1 MTNSEN
7 SSSEAS
13 RSPNWALYAL
23 ILPAIFVV
31 ADQVSKFWALDFF
44 KNKFGT
50 PINICADPEFGGVS
64 HEVSTIFDLTLLCNR
79 GVSFSMFGGEGDIK
93 RWVLSA
99 FALIVTAFLIYY
111 VSKVK
116 DRLSALSFAFII
128 GGSLGN
134 VIDRIR
140 FGAVVDF
147 LDFSEIKFNYVFNIA
162 DSCITAGVIGL
173 ILAAIFIKEEP
184 EEPPKP

>member
-1 MTNSEN
+1 MAKPESTL
-7 SSSEAS
+7 AKA
-13 RSPNWALYAL
+13 PNWALYSL
-23 ILPAIFVV
+23 ILPAIFII
-31 ADQVSKFWALDFF
+31 ADQVSKYWALDFF
-44 KNKFGT
+44 KTRFGT
-50 PINICADPEFGGVS
+50 PMDVCSDPGFGGVT
-64 HEVSTIFDLTLLCNR
+64 HEVSKAFDLTLLCNR

-93 RWVLSA
+93 RWVLTA
-99 FALIVTAFLIYY
+99 FALIVTAFLMYY

-116 DRLSALSFAFII
+116 DRLSALAFAFII

-147 LDFSEIKFNYVFNIA
+147 LDFSGIKFNYVFNVA

-173 ILAAIFIKEEP
+173 ILAAFLIKEAPDAPANTE
-184 EEPPKP
+184 